1 MIVATLSEEGDPM
14 NVSAIFPSGTLDHAN
29 NAQKAN
35 QQRQSEFQE
44 LTQALQSGNLTNAR
58 VLNQGALNSAIQSTP
73 LTQGLNVLGSALQ
86 SGNLSSARDAYS
98 AVQQDLRNSPPIA
111 AHHHRAHHGRGASQ
125 VLTSGFPGGADN
137 SDIPGSSQEAFQ
149 PVNLT
154 V

>member
-1 MIVATLSEEGDPM
+1 M
-14 NVSAIFPSGTLDHAN
+14 NVSAIFPSGTLDQAN

-35 QQRQSEFQE
+35 QQRQSEFLQ
-44 LTQALQSGNLTNAR
+44 LSQALQSGNLTNGQPTLG
-58 VLNQGALNSAIQSTP
+58 VLNQGTLNAAIQSTS

-86 SGNLSSARDAYS
+86 SGDLSGARDAYS
-98 AVQQDLRNSPPIA
+98 AVQQGLRNSPPTA
-111 AHHHRAHHGRGASQ
+111 AHHHRAHHGGGASQ

-137 SDIPGSSQEAFQ
+137 SDIQAGSSQDAFQ